1 MTDTEANL
9 HQQITAAMQLK
20 ETDELLEI
28 YQKQDTDE
36 WSDQA
41 LEVVKEILIER
52 LGSLPAVSS
61 GKSGEADN
69 TEREDRDAYYNQLKV
84 QQLLGRMIEAQE
96 RQVLVL
102 EEMLRRN
109 NRWTTIGTLSLG
121 IFLGLISTIIFM
133 YFLGSL
139 LR

>member
-61 GKSGEADN
+61 GKSGEAGN

-102 EEMLRRN
+102 EEMLQRN

>member
-102 EEMLRRN
+102 EEMLQRN